1 MIELKLSEK
10 KEFSITVNKAHKML
24 SLLQKVENDKK
35 ADLNISTNSSK
46 YSDSN
51 TADTFTVNYATIVT
65 YNEDDLKSLIHN
77 QVQKKV
83 TTFMSAIEILED
95 IKDLKEAIFSFNVQN
110 GISQKLSYIEKKKH
124 SMKLYEQLNKRA
136 NLEKETLQSV
146 ASKLVKL
153 SQSEFERNE
162 DIDITF
168 QYWDNDALQKELK
181 TMKETILRYEDEILT
196 LNATHQIKVML
207 SKSSI
212 ELIGL

>member
-1 MIELKLSEK
+1 MIELKLSDK
-10 KEFSITVNKAHKML
+10 KEFSVTVNKAHKML

-35 ADLNISTNSSK
+35 ADLNISANSSK
-46 YSDSN
+46 YNDST
-51 TADTFTVNYATIVT
+51 TADTFVVNYATIVT
-65 YNEDDLKSLIHN
+65 YNEDDLKSFLHN
-77 QVQKKV
+77 QIQKKI

-124 SMKLYEQLNKRA
+124 SMKLYEKLNKKA
-136 NLEKETLQSV
+136 NLEKETLQGI
-146 ASKLVKL
+146 ASKLIKL

-162 DIDITF
+162 DIEIVF

-181 TMKETILRYEDEILT
+181 AIKETILRYEDEILT
-196 LNATHQIKVML
+196 LNSTHQITVML

-212 ELIGL
+212 EQIGL